1 MKKTAMVLVFA
12 IILTCFGSMVTMAE
26 SSHNPYIGLEM
37 THYDEIVNANSMN
50 TSNPAGFVANVKTN
64 QYILFKDVD
73 FGKTGAIGV
82 SIYAATAADYA
93 GGTVT
98 VRLDDPKGTPVA
110 SVTTLDSGWNT
121 PVELYTDL
129 TKTVKGVH
137 DVYVTNDTL
146 VSNLFRAVFLESGFS
161 QGDVAIYT
169 EDKIFSDV
177 EGNKYENDIYTLYS
191 LGLLESFDDG
201 IYEPEFGVSRA
212 EFAQVMFRIMNDGSY
227 VASEQIFADVSYE
240 KDAEVFNA
248 VAYLANQGIVSIPD
262 DKCFNPYQYITLT
275 DAMVMCVRAL
285 GYKTI
290 AELRGGYPGG
300 YLAIATQ
307 ERLLSGINSEEYLR
321 RGAMAALIY
330 NFLNADYLDIDT
342 ISSNGDIEYRNEAG
356 ILFKT
361 HGINKGVGI
370 VSANYHTGL
379 DIPEGTND
387 GGVVV
392 IDGKSYK
399 VGESPASALLGYK
412 TNFFYKEDDGIRTI
426 LYIRPVENLKKTE
439 YDTSKGVEVS
449 SFTENELRY
458 STPDGDERELRF
470 SENTKF
476 IYNNKAVD
484 ASLSGILD
492 SGVFRGKITHID
504 NGNDNDV
511 VLIEQYKN
519 IIIQS
524 INSKTLV
531 VTDELS
537 GNSYSL
543 NENENDVYVFNG
555 DRASSPL
562 KIKEGSLLT
571 MYASKNVNGRKYI
584 RCLIESNNVVGRVS
598 YKTKDMVVINDV
610 EYGISPSCEQEI
622 KVGLSAEFYVNSFGE
637 IVTFKLAEELGGN
650 VAVILGYRTE
660 TKSAF
665 DNTQEIRV
673 FTQNNNAVN
682 ISLAEN
688 VVIDGVMCKTFD
700 ETLNGKGAFR
710 GLKNVGTATLVRY
723 KTNSLGEINMLD
735 THLPG
740 TNDSNDTIT
749 RITVD
754 GVSRVQCFQYSSI
767 YVNNDNK
774 TTIPFADDQGI
785 FTIWEKG
792 NYDTLE
798 YSEQFVAPDPNSQ
811 STIFNADI
819 YSVDSESGVANY
831 MIWHGKAAD
840 QATTKPL
847 IFDSLEVSLNEDEE
861 TIYNL
866 NFINANSSLTYFV
879 KESTLDENSILKARV
894 DNLQKGDAV
903 RVRADEK
910 NYVSEITFEFYNDLK
925 AVRNGIT
932 ARVSKDAPFAS
943 IDKINF
949 DNRCVYGKVVDKFDG
964 FIKIEY
970 TDGGTTYYD
979 YIKVPGNAIIV
990 YDYNNGR
997 EFLENMVPV
1006 SELEP
1011 DKDYVVAITMG
1022 RFPWLVI
1029 KYNHPEI

>member
-12 IILTCFGSMVTMAE
+12 IILTCFGSTLTMAE
-26 SSHNPYIGLEM
+26 SSHNPYTGLEM
-37 THYDEIVNANSMN
+37 TRYDEIVNGNSMT

-73 FGKTGAIGV
+73 FGKVGAIGV
-82 SIYAATAADYA
+82 SVYAATAADYA
-93 GGTVT
+93 GGTVSI
-98 VRLDDPKGTPVA
+98 RLDDPKGTPVA
-110 SVTTLDSGWNT
+110 SVTTLNSGWNT

-129 TKTVKGVH
+129 AHTVKGVH

-146 VSNLFRAVFLESGFS
+146 VSNIFRAVFLESGFS

-169 EDKIFSDV
+169 EDRVFSDIA
-177 EGNKYENDIYTLYS
+177 GNKYENDIYTLYA
-191 LGLLESFDDG
+191 LGLLEGFADG

-212 EFAQVMFRIMNDGSY
+212 EFAKVMFRILNDGTY
-227 VASEQIFADVSYE
+227 AATEQVFADVSYE
-240 KDAEVFNA
+240 KDTEVFNA
-248 VAYLANQGIVSIPD
+248 VYYLAEQGVISVSE
-262 DKCFNPYQYITLT
+262 DKCFNPYEYITLT

-290 AELRGGYPGG
+290 AEFKGGYPGG

-307 ERLLSGINSEEYLR
+307 ERILSGISSEEYLR

-361 HGINKGVGI
+361 HGIKRGVGI

-379 DIPEGTND
+379 DIPDGTND
-387 GGVVV
+387 GGVVI
-392 IDGKSYK
+392 IDGKAYK
-399 VGESPASALLGYK
+399 VGESPSSALLGYK

-439 YDTSKGVEVS
+439 YDTSKGVDVS

-484 ASLSGILD
+484 ASLSSILD
-492 SGVFRGKITHID
+492 SGIFRGKITHID
-504 NGNDNDV
+504 NRDGNDV

-519 IIIQS
+519 IIVQS
-524 INSKTLV
+524 INSKTLM
-531 VTDELS
+531 VTDKLS

-571 MYASKNVNGRKYI
+571 VYASKNVSGRKYI

-622 KVGLSAEFYVNSFGE
+622 NVGLSAEFYVNSFGE
-637 IVTFKLAEELGGN
+637 IVTFEFAKEPGESI
-650 VAVILGYRTE
+650 AVILGYRTE

-682 ISLAEN
+682 IYLAEN

-700 ETLNGKGAFR
+700 ETLNGKGAFS

-735 THLPG
+735 THLSG

-749 RITVD
+749 RITND

-774 TTIPFADDQGI
+774 TIIPFADDQGI

-819 YSVDSESGVANY
+819 YSVESESSLANY

-840 QATTKPL
+840 QATTRPL

-861 TIYNL
+861 LVYNL
-866 NFINANSSLTYFV
+866 NFINSNSSLTYFV
-879 KESTLDENSILKARV
+879 KDSTLADNSSLKARV

-910 NYVSEITFEFYNDLK
+910 NYISELTFECYRDLK
-925 AVRNGIT
+925 AVRNGIS
-932 ARVSKDAPFAS
+932 ARVSSDAPFAS
-943 IDKINF
+943 IDQINF
-949 DNRCVYGKVVDKFDG
+949 DNRCVFGRVVDKFDG

-970 TDGGTTYYD
+970 TNGGLTYYD
-979 YIKVPGNAIIV
+979 YIKVPGNAIIG
-990 YDYNNGR
+990 YDYNDGR
-997 EFLENMVPV
+997 EILENMVPV
-1006 SELEP
+1006 SDLELN
-1011 DKDYVVAITMG
+1011 KDYVVAFTMG

-1029 KYNHPEI
+1029 KYNHPDI

>member
-12 IILTCFGSMVTMAE
+12 IIFTCFGSTVTMAE
-26 SSHNPYIGLEM
+26 SSHNPYTGLEM

-64 QYILFKDVD
+64 QYILFKNVD

-82 SIYAATAADYA
+82 SVYAATAADYA

-110 SVTTLDSGWNT
+110 SVTTLNSGWNT
-121 PVELYTDL
+121 PVELYADL
-129 TKTVKGVH
+129 AHTVKGVH
-137 DVYVTNDTL
+137 DVYVTNETL

-169 EDKIFSDV
+169 EDRVFSDI

-191 LGLLESFDDG
+191 LGLLEGFDDG

-212 EFAQVMFRIMNDGSY
+212 EFAQVMFRILNDGTY
-227 VASEQIFADVSYE
+227 AATEQIFADVAYE
-240 KDAEVFNA
+240 KNEEVFNA
-248 VAYLANQGIVSIPD
+248 VAYLAEQGVVSVPE

-290 AELRGGYPGG
+290 AEFKGGYPGG

-321 RGAMAALIY
+321 RGAMAALVY
-330 NFLNADYLDIDT
+330 NFLNADYLDIET
-342 ISSNGDIEYRNEAG
+342 ISSNGDIEYRNETG

-379 DIPEGTND
+379 DIPEGTSD
-387 GGVVV
+387 GGVVI
-392 IDGKSYK
+392 IDGKTYK

-412 TNFFYKEDDGIRTI
+412 TNFFYKEDDGVRTI

-439 YDTSKGVEVS
+439 YDTAKGVEIS
-449 SFTENELRY
+449 SFTENALRY
-458 STPDGDERELRF
+458 STPDGKERELRF
-470 SENTKF
+470 SENTRF

-484 ASLSGILD
+484 ASLSSILD
-492 SGVFRGKITHID
+492 SGIFRGKITHID
-504 NGNDNDV
+504 NNDGIDV
-511 VLIEQYKN
+511 VLIEQYRN

-524 INSKTLV
+524 INSKTLA
-531 VTDELS
+531 VTDMLS
-537 GNSYSL
+537 GNSYDL
-543 NENENDVYVFNG
+543 NENKNDVYVFNG

-571 MYASKNVNGRKYI
+571 VYASKNVSGRKYV
-584 RCLIESNNVVGRVS
+584 RCLIENSNVMGKVS
-598 YKTKDMVVINDV
+598 YKTKDAVVINGV
-610 EYGISPSCEQEI
+610 EYGISPECEQDI
-622 KVGLSAEFYVNSFGE
+622 NVGLSAEFYINSFGE
-637 IVTFKLAEELGGN
+637 IVTFELAKELEGN

-660 TKSAF
+660 AKGAF

-673 FTQNNNAVN
+673 FTKGNNAVN

-700 ETLNGKGAFR
+700 ETLNGKGVFA

-735 THLPG
+735 THLSG
-740 TNDSNDTIT
+740 TNDSNDIIK
-749 RITVD
+749 RITD
-754 GVSRVQCFQYSSI
+754 NGVSRVQCFQYSSI
-767 YVNNDNK
+767 YVNNDTK
-774 TTIPFADDQGI
+774 IIIPYADDQGI
-785 FTIWEKG
+785 FTIWEKD
-792 NYDTLE
+792 NYDSLV

-819 YSVDSESGVANY
+819 YSVGSENNIANY
-831 MIWHGKAAD
+831 IIWHGKSAD

-861 TIYNL
+861 QVYNL
-866 NFINANSSLTYFV
+866 NFINSNSSQTYFV
-879 KESTLDENSILKARV
+879 KERALAENSILKARV

-903 RVRADEK
+903 RVRADDQ
-910 NYVSEITFEFYNDLK
+910 NYVSELTFECYNDLK
-925 AVRNGIT
+925 AVRNGIS

-970 TDGGTTYYD
+970 NDGGLTYYD

-990 YDYNNGR
+990 YDYNGGR
-997 EFLENMVPV
+997 EILENMVPV
-1006 SELEP
+1006 SDLELN
-1011 DKDYVVAITMG
+1011 KDYVVAITMG

-1029 KYNHPEI
+1029 KYNHPDI